1 MVNKCLLVLMCSG
14 IWISSH
20 AQGEFPAYEQVVTE
34 FFTRYDLEDNQHSR
48 SIRFVKK
55 EEGYFLEVY
64 NRDSASYANRQ
75 LFWSAEKDEYN
86 TLPFPENEKSEKE
99 AIEKLLKDWN
109 ADKFDLYP
117 CYGYV
122 NWEHDVID
130 YFEAK
135 ERLSHD
141 ELYALGRAYSNAA
154 SNLLNNNT
162 GFADSTEMFA
172 LEEFGNNQ
180 FSTGQ
185 LAGYR
190 YFRHKAIEAF
200 GRLCKSAP
208 GYPTIVGSVCT
219 KYYNE
224 YLTAFLDIRMYHN
237 EEEALKELPDSLYS
251 SCYLEMARNYL
262 GSCDTNAILF
272 TNGDNDTYP
281 LLYLQAAYNYR
292 PDVLVVNMALLNN
305 NNYINHFRYGN
316 ILQSDSLH
324 MILCPENYAGHK
336 QAYTFI
342 KQRSAGKGFME
353 LSEALRLIRDR
364 SPVTHNRHYPDYRFL
379 ASNTLQFS
387 LDSLKSV
394 EFTLENKYLSKGE
407 LMALDI
413 ICSNSSERPVYFIY
427 NNSLGLTDHMEL
439 NGFAY
444 KLVDTAALIDEY
456 QLFGGVNEG
465 KTFHQLMHE
474 FSPDACTA
482 SHNVVLSSYQRSF
495 CQLAAYYAN
504 KGVKDRCKRIIDR
517 YLEVIPNTMYEMDFG
532 LLPMVDAAYQ
542 VNLTREGDHI
552 AATIV
557 DNLQRKLDQQELSA
571 GDIQVIGYTA
581 SHLQRL
587 IINEE
592 LLRRV
597 ERILE
602 EI

>member
-1 MVNKCLLVLMCSG
+1 MGNKFLLGLMFSG
-14 IWISSH
+14 ICILSH
-20 AQGEFPAYEQVVTE
+20 AQGEFPAYEQVVNE
-34 FFTRYDLEDNQHSR
+34 FFNRYDLKDNQNYR

-64 NRDSASYANRQ
+64 NRESKSYTDRQ
-75 LFWSAEKDEYN
+75 LFWSAEKEEYSK
-86 TLPFPENEKSEKE
+86 LPFPENEKSEKE
-99 AIEKLLKDWN
+99 SIEKLLKDWN

-117 CYGYV
+117 WYGYV
-122 NWEHDVID
+122 NWEIDVID

-135 ERLSHD
+135 DRLTHD

-154 SNLLNNNT
+154 SNLLNNNS
-162 GFADSTEMFA
+162 GFADSTEMFSLA
-172 LEEFGNNQ
+172 EFGNNQ
-180 FSTGQ
+180 FRTGQ

-190 YFRHKAIEAF
+190 YYRHKAIEAF
-200 GRLCKSAP
+200 GRLCRSAP

-224 YLTAFLDIRMYHN
+224 YLTSFLDIRMYHN

-262 GSCDTNAILF
+262 GSCDTNSILF

-281 LLYLQAAYNYR
+281 LLYLQAKYNYR

-324 MILCPENYAGHK
+324 MILYPENYARHK
-336 QAYTFI
+336 QAYTFV
-342 KQRSAGKGFME
+342 KKSSAGKGFME
-353 LSEALRLIRDR
+353 LSEALRLIRDT
-364 SPVTHNRHYPDYRFL
+364 SPVTNNKHYPDYRFL
-379 ASNTLQFS
+379 ASDKLQFS
-387 LDSLKSV
+387 PGSQKSV
-394 EFTLENKYLSKGE
+394 EFTLENRYLSKGE

-444 KLVDTAALIDEY
+444 KLVDTTTLIDEY
-456 QLFGGVNEG
+456 HLFGGVNAG

-474 FSPDACTA
+474 FSPGACTA
-482 SHNVVLSSYQRSF
+482 VNNVVLSSYQRSF

-504 KGVKDRCKRIIDR
+504 QGLNDRCRLIVDQ
-517 YLEVIPNTMYEMDFG
+517 YLEVIPDNVYEMDFG

-542 VNLTREGDHI
+542 AGLIREGDHI
-552 AATIV
+552 AATILE
-557 DNLQRKLDQQELSA
+557 NLQNQLDQQELSDS
-571 GDIQVIGYTA
+571 DIQVIGYTA
-581 SHLQRL
+581 SNLQRL
-587 IINEE
+587 IMNEE
-592 LLRRV
+592 LLIRI
-597 ERILE
+597 EKILE